1 MPETLAT
8 LLISRNSGAG
18 GCVNSK
24 AIKLDGVA
32 KARRPLTDEEREDA
46 RRLHAIWL
54 RRKGELGVTQEQ
66 LAADCGWTT
75 QSALNQY
82 LRGVIPLNLEAA
94 LKLARALRVEVS
106 DLSPRLA
113 SLLPPTPHRI
123 GEEAA
128 SYQKTKTKEVGEDPR
143 RLAWNRLYEELE
155 RKGMSDVALRMIK
168 HLASELRREKG
179 AVVPNTNA
187 RRKKKAR

>member
-1 MPETLAT
+1 MA
-8 LLISRNSGAG
+8 R
-18 GCVNSK
+18 V
-24 AIKLDGVA
+24 
-32 KARRPLTDEEREDA
+32 RRPLTEEEQADA
-46 RRLHAIWL
+46 RRLHAVWL
-54 RRKGELGVTQEQ
+54 RRKGEIGVTQEQ

-113 SLLPPTPHRI
+113 SLLPPTPHGI

-128 SYQKTKTKEVGEDPR
+128 SYHKIKTKEVGEDPR
-143 RLAWNRLYEELE
+143 RLAWNRLYEDLE